1 MAAGLSALC
10 ASAYLFTVGQV
21 YEAGGVLIVALLAAA
36 AVFRSK
42 PGTDVRRTQYRE
54 PKWTVRDSIVVG
66 GAVFSMAGVVLALV
80 VSPDAVRYEPY
91 PTLDAPAASLPL
103 IVALLG
109 LLAPALTAGRA

>member
-1 MAAGLSALC
+1 
-10 ASAYLFTVGQV
+10 
-21 YEAGGVLIVALLAAA
+21 
-36 AVFRSK
+36 
-42 PGTDVRRTQYRE
+42 
-54 PKWTVRDSIVVG
+54 
-66 GAVFSMAGVVLALV
+66 MAGVVLALV